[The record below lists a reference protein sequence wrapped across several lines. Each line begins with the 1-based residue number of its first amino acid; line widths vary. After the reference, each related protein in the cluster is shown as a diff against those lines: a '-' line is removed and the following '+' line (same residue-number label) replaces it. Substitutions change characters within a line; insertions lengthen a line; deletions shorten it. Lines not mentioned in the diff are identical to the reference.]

1 MIVRVGFLDKDENY
15 IARLANYYSAHANE
29 TVQFEIYLF
38 TKEEA
43 LRKQLSRGGRM
54 DLLVAEEDLLPEP
67 EEYSRNMELAFWST
81 EKHEQKRNGYPVV
94 FRYQKASEIF
104 REFQSM
110 AAKRGH
116 GASSFEMQAN
126 GQVVLFING
135 AGGAGSGTAAAGCA
149 AAMAA
154 QGKNTVCFT
163 LKQNACN
170 DSFDICGSSM
180 TDVMYEISMW
190 RQLGG
195 KDQGQLQMKLQS
207 MLKQDNET
215 EVYSFAPFDLPVS
228 AMNFDAESVENLIQA
243 IKGICERCVISAD
256 GTLSPMLLKLIR
268 LADWTVIVSD
278 STAEGNEKSSKLLDS
293 LEACVPTLSSSYW
306 STSRCTADR
315 AAWAAY
321 ISRFCALLNRLS
333 SSGVSSALP
342 NRRCWAFSAVFSAS
356 VFSFF
361 FLGTDCSTLAFFGG
375 ERVFLADDSSLRF
388 SFGLLI
394 SVCPPRSR

>member
-228 AMNFDAESVENLIQA
+228 AMNFDAESVENLM
-243 IKGICERCVISAD
+243 E
-256 GTLSPMLLKLIR
+256 M
-268 LADWTVIVSD
+268 
-278 STAEGNEKSSKLLDS
+278 
-293 LEACVPTLSSSYW
+293 
-306 STSRCTADR
+306 
-315 AAWAAY
+315 
-321 ISRFCALLNRLS
+321 
-333 SSGVSSALP
+333 
-342 NRRCWAFSAVFSAS
+342 
-356 VFSFF
+356 
-361 FLGTDCSTLAFFGG
+361 
-375 ERVFLADDSSLRF
+375 
-388 SFGLLI
+388 
-394 SVCPPRSR
+394 

>member
-293 LEACVPTLSSSYW
+293 LEAIDSMDEKLIVGKMGVIFNRFR
-306 STSRCTADR
+306 STGQK
-315 AAWAAY
+315 
-321 ISRFCALLNRLS
+321 L
-333 SSGVSSALP
+333 ALP
-342 NRRCWAFSAVFSAS
+342 KYAS
-356 VFSFF
+356 E
-361 FLGTDCSTLAFFGG
+361 LGTIP
-375 ERVFLADDSSLRF
+375 RYQNADKKRIIRELRMSS
-388 SFGLLI
+388 
-394 SVCPPRSR
+394 VYSRMI

>member
-1 MIVRVGFLDKDENY
+1 MIVRVGLLDKSDDY
-15 IARLANYYSAHANE
+15 ISRLANYQNVHSNE
-29 TVQFEIYLF
+29 AVQFEIYLF
-38 TKEEA
+38 TEEQM
-43 LRKQLSRGGRM
+43 LRRQIGRGGRI
-54 DLLVAEEDLLPEP
+54 DVLIAEEELLQSP
-67 EEYSRNMELAFWST
+67 EEYARSMELAFWS
-81 EKHEQKRNGYPVV
+81 EDKHEQMRDGCPVIC
-94 FRYQKASEIF
+94 RYQKASEIF

-149 AAMAA
+149 AAMVA

-293 LEACVPTLSSSYW
+293 LEAIDSMDEKLIVGKMGVIFNRFGSTGPVSYTHLTLPT
-306 STSRCTADR
+306 
-315 AAWAAY
+315 
-321 ISRFCALLNRLS
+321 ILL
-333 SSGVSSALP
+333 V
-342 NRRCWAFSAVFSAS
+342 
-356 VFSFF
+356 
-361 FLGTDCSTLAFFGG
+361 
-375 ERVFLADDSSLRF
+375 
-388 SFGLLI
+388 
-394 SVCPPRSR
+394 

>member
-228 AMNFDAESVENLIQA
+228 AMNPEIEEAYLEFQKAAEANS
-243 IKGICERCVISAD
+243 
-256 GTLSPMLLKLIR
+256 R
-268 LADWTVIVSD
+268 LAERIDVNHVTEAQMQEAEALAAQWEALESKYGSYFQIYENEIQKWAGVDWRPQIIETVFLSNPVSRV
-278 STAEGNEKSSKLLDS
+278 EKTSDTLYIY
-293 LEACVPTLSSSYW
+293 VPTGTRYTKAIMDFISYSGKSESIDATDMVMKGKKNNLSQPIYEWDMSSNM
-306 STSRCTADR
+306 
-315 AAWAAY
+315 
-321 ISRFCALLNRLS
+321 I
-333 SSGVSSALP
+333 G
-342 NRRCWAFSAVFSAS
+342 
-356 VFSFF
+356 SFKIEYRE
-361 FLGTDCSTLAFFGG
+361 DK
-375 ERVFLADDSSLRF
+375 
-388 SFGLLI
+388 
-394 SVCPPRSR
+394 

>member
-1 MIVRVGFLDKDENY
+1 MRVKNHPQASSREPRLASTPAIQPVVPVWGRVG
-15 IARLANYYSAHANE
+15 
-29 TVQFEIYLF
+29 T
-38 TKEEA
+38 
-43 LRKQLSRGGRM
+43 
-54 DLLVAEEDLLPEP
+54 
-67 EEYSRNMELAFWST
+67 
-81 EKHEQKRNGYPVV
+81 
-94 FRYQKASEIF
+94 
-104 REFQSM
+104 
-110 AAKRGH
+110 
-116 GASSFEMQAN
+116 
-126 GQVVLFING
+126 
-135 AGGAGSGTAAAGCA
+135 AGAAGCA

-293 LEACVPTLSSSYW
+293 LEAIDSMDEKLIVGKMGVIFNRFG
-306 STSRCTADR
+306 STGQKLALPKYASE
-315 AAWAAY
+315 
-321 ISRFCALLNRLS
+321 RFHAIRMRIKS
-333 SSGVSSALP
+333 ASSG
-342 NRRCWAFSAVFSAS
+342 NC
-356 VFSFF
+356 
-361 FLGTDCSTLAFFGG
+361 G
-375 ERVFLADDSSLRF
+375 
-388 SFGLLI
+388 
-394 SVCPPRSR
+394 

>member
-15 IARLANYYSAHANE
+15 IARLANYYSAHTNE

-293 LEACVPTLSSSYW
+293 LEAIDSMDEKLIVGKMGVIFNRFG
-306 STSRCTADR
+306 STGQK
-315 AAWAAY
+315 
-321 ISRFCALLNRLS
+321 L
-333 SSGVSSALP
+333 ALP
-342 NRRCWAFSAVFSAS
+342 KYAS
-356 VFSFF
+356 E
-361 FLGTDCSTLAFFGG
+361 LGTIP
-375 ERVFLADDSSLRF
+375 RYQNADKKRIIRELRMSS
-388 SFGLLI
+388 
-394 SVCPPRSR
+394 VYSRMI

>member
-1 MIVRVGFLDKDENY
+1 MHGLQ
-15 IARLANYYSAHANE
+15 NYYSAHANE

-243 IKGICERCVISAD
+243 IKVSAND
-256 GTLSPMLLKLIR
+256 
-268 LADWTVIVSD
+268 
-278 STAEGNEKSSKLLDS
+278 
-293 LEACVPTLSSSYW
+293 
-306 STSRCTADR
+306 
-315 AAWAAY
+315 
-321 ISRFCALLNRLS
+321 
-333 SSGVSSALP
+333 VSSVRTARSP
-342 NRRCWAFSAVFSAS
+342 RC
-356 VFSFF
+356 
-361 FLGTDCSTLAFFGG
+361 CSN
-375 ERVFLADDSSLRF
+375 
-388 SFGLLI
+388 
-394 SVCPPRSR
+394 